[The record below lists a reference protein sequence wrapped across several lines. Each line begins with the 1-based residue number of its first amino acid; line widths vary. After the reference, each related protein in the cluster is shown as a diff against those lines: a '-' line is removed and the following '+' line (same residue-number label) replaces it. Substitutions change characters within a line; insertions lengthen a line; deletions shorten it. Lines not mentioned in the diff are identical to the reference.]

1 MRRSACFIVT
11 CCSDRPGWQPGRQAA
26 VLRAGGCPDFGPNND
41 VEQVIRIMHF
51 CHVGSG
57 SPSSHVD
64 MMGRHGP
71 WRTCFGA
78 C

>member
-1 MRRSACFIVT
+1 M
-11 CCSDRPGWQPGRQAA
+11 
-26 VLRAGGCPDFGPNND
+26 LRAGGCPDFGPNDD

-51 CHVGSG
+51 CHVGAG
-57 SPSSHVD
+57 SPGTHVD

-71 WRTCFGA
+71 WRTCFGM